1 MKLKNYL
8 LICIIFAILISS
20 ISTIN
25 AISNDNINN
34 LSEWNSNNDHIS
46 IENNEQKCSI
56 NDNGNILDLKK
67 NDING
72 EEDDNLD
79 DNEYDELDD
88 DVEEDWDE
96 NNESTDED
104 DDDDDEL
111 DTWNI
116 ADELDDEDINE
127 YLECIN
133 STTDTYLKFIKY
145 LIKDKGFKFNNLFS
159 EEDEGYHIFASQTYE
174 GKLYDGNKFLIS
186 KGDSYYVSTNPRM
199 AYVLDTYYPDVICSY
214 DDKYSIDE
222 MYLGWLKWEE
232 KYQLSLNPSD
242 KVDFINSTVFTSNSS
257 ILPPTFDLRNVNGN
271 NYVTPIKDQGR
282 AGNCWAFA
290 SIAALES
297 YLLKSE
303 GISYN
308 FSNTIDLSENN
319 LKNVMSSRGEMGME
333 TPTNEGG
340 NSNMAIAYFTRW
352 SGPILESQD
361 EYLSDIVIEDYK
373 AFKHVQ
379 GIKYISP
386 RNDSKDN
393 NEIKQAIMNYGGVV
407 TSLLWN
413 EKFCNEC
420 NYYCYN
426 ANLADEKDGHE
437 ICIIGW
443 DDNYPAKNFNNLP
456 KGDGAFIV
464 KNSWGEDAGKNGYF
478 YVSYYDTTLAYRQEN
493 EIGGGVGFA
502 FTSVENNTNYGRNY
516 HYNPL
521 GVTFWFNNHTSKAI
535 KYRNKWVADYNE
547 TLKAC
552 GIYVNGSVEC
562 LIKILVD
569 DNEVSE
575 KYCILDFP
583 GFHTIIFDTPI
594 KINGGQTFKIE
605 VALKSNDKI
614 IPIPLEAPVYYKN
627 IKKTYFLKATS
638 NIGESELYTTEG
650 WVDVSKL
657 FKNANLCL
665 NAYTEYDNRL
675 PTKIEAFDL
684 TMTYGENNI
693 LTATL
698 TDLNNTRLKNMNLT
712 FCIDN
717 NTYVITTNEDGQATM
732 QINNL
737 PNTYKVVIHYFGNE
751 KYSDTRKTITLTI
764 NPIIKDNVDI
774 FFDIKD
780 IKSQIKFSLKSE
792 GKPLKYGIVNIKIG
806 KKWYKGKKL
815 DKNGNYILKK
825 HLNDPTKFTVNFLGN
840 NYFKPTS
847 KSIYIYENLDI
858 TGLKSCEDTGKL
870 HLILTKTI
878 NLKVCLKI
886 SSKKFKLKFKNG
898 KVTFKPS
905 KYKLKK
911 GKKYKLVFSFKNNKY
926 HLNKSY
932 KLKIK

>member
-340 NSNMAIAYFTRW
+340 NSN
-352 SGPILESQD
+352 
-361 EYLSDIVIEDYK
+361 
-373 AFKHVQ
+373 
-379 GIKYISP
+379 
-386 RNDSKDN
+386 
-393 NEIKQAIMNYGGVV
+393 
-407 TSLLWN
+407 
-413 EKFCNEC
+413 
-420 NYYCYN
+420 
-426 ANLADEKDGHE
+426 
-437 ICIIGW
+437 
-443 DDNYPAKNFNNLP
+443 
-456 KGDGAFIV
+456 
-464 KNSWGEDAGKNGYF
+464 
-478 YVSYYDTTLAYRQEN
+478 
-493 EIGGGVGFA
+493 
-502 FTSVENNTNYGRNY
+502 
-516 HYNPL
+516 
-521 GVTFWFNNHTSKAI
+521 
-535 KYRNKWVADYNE
+535 
-547 TLKAC
+547 
-552 GIYVNGSVEC
+552 
-562 LIKILVD
+562 
-569 DNEVSE
+569 
-575 KYCILDFP
+575 
-583 GFHTIIFDTPI
+583 
-594 KINGGQTFKIE
+594 
-605 VALKSNDKI
+605 
-614 IPIPLEAPVYYKN
+614 
-627 IKKTYFLKATS
+627 
-638 NIGESELYTTEG
+638 IGESELYTTEG